1 MLTVLHFIKVEAN
14 MWYVALVWYLKNPW
28 YAVISLQIL
37 LSSAHKNVALI
48 NRESEDRSASFLI
61 KYLFSSFL
69 WKSVAR
75 KNLIKFYF
83 VRSGENFLLSLSCYL
98 VVGGS
103 GGKPHLAVFPTK
115 KKKCGVCYCNK
126 AFKLCSCCLKGE
138 VCVLLM
144 WVFASKLVTFYQKNP
159 TLD

>member
-1 MLTVLHFIKVEAN
+1 MLTVLQFIKVEAN

-28 YAVISLQIL
+28 YVVIVLQIL

-61 KYLFSSFL
+61 KYLFLFPVEECSKEEFNQILLCKKWGKLPVVS
-69 WKSVAR
+69 
-75 KNLIKFYF
+75 
-83 VRSGENFLLSLSCYL
+83 FLLSCSGRLWRKTTLSCL
-98 VVGGS
+98 S
-103 GGKPHLAVFPTK
+103 HK

-126 AFKLCSCCLKGE
+126 AFKLCSCCLKWE
-138 VCVLLM
+138 VCVLSM
-144 WVFASKLVTFYQKNP
+144 WVFASKSVTFYQKNP